1 MTRRAGNTRGGPSL
15 ELRYASGFRAASG
28 LPHPR
33 MARRAEPHHTTPAA
47 RVTISVVSH
56 GHGHYVR
63 QILLDLEKAA
73 ARIDKVIVT
82 RNVPE
87 ADVLS
92 GLALSFPLEFIDNA
106 QPRGFGAN
114 HNAAFR
120 HCGSPWFLVLNPDVR
135 IGPEA
140 IATLLDEAAPTSGV
154 VAPRVMEPG
163 KAAPEPHRGHLTP
176 FEIMGR
182 WVRRDNDRAQPQWVA
197 GMFML
202 FRSAAYGRV
211 GGFDEKFFM
220 YVEDAD
226 ICARL
231 RLAGWDVTVNEAVRI
246 LHDAQRASDH
256 HWQHLAWHW
265 ASLLRWWASSPFWR
279 LVFARGPSAPLPV
292 SGQPATAS
300 QSARRE

>member
-1 MTRRAGNTRGGPSL
+1 
-15 ELRYASGFRAASG
+15 
-28 LPHPR
+28 

-47 RVTISVVSH
+47 RVTVSIVSH
-56 GHGHYVR
+56 GHGEYVR
-63 QILLDLEKAA
+63 HLLCDLQAA
-73 ARIDKVIVT
+73 AAVIDKVIVT

-92 GLALSFPLEFIDNA
+92 DLELSFPLQVIENP

-120 HCGSPWFLVLNPDVR
+120 HCRSAWFLVLNPDVR
-135 IGPEA
+135 IGPAA
-140 IATLLDEAAPTSGV
+140 IGTLLEQAPAASGV
-154 VAPRVMEPG
+154 IAPRVVEPG
-163 KAAPEPHRGHLTP
+163 KTVPEPRRKHLTP

-182 WVRRDNDRAQPQWVA
+182 WVHPGRDAPRAAWVA

-202 FRSAAYGRV
+202 FRSGAFAGV
-211 GGFDEKFFM
+211 SGFDEKFFM

-231 RLAGWDVTVNEAVRI
+231 RIAGWQVSVNDAVQI

-256 HWQHLAWHW
+256 HWQHLGWHW
-265 ASLLRWWASSPFWR
+265 ASLFKWWFSVPFWR
-279 LVFARGPSAPLPV
+279 LLVSAPEASAAHAPE
-292 SGQPATAS
+292 QRATAS
-300 QSARRE
+300 TK